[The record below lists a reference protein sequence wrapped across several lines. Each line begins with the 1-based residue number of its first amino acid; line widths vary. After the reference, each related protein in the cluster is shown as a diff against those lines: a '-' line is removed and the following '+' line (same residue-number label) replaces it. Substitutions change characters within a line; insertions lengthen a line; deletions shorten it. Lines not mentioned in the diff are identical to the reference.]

1 MLNGPR
7 CSSPERV
14 KCAAI
19 NSRQRY
25 TWKGCQYLYTV
36 GQKSDASTA
45 GHRRLAVT
53 LYLEGLGVRSMS
65 DLRV

>member
-1 MLNGPR
+1 MVHDVLALSESEVAR
-7 CSSPERV
+7 SIVDS
-14 KCAAI
+14 A
-19 NSRQRY
+19 
-25 TWKGCQYLYTV
+25 GCQYLYTV